1 MAKVIFFQAAH
12 RADDDRVC
20 YHQQKSLMAAG
31 FAVDFIPAADYARL
45 EAFAE
50 MDEHLIVVCDTPVAI
65 WKARRLKR
73 AVIVYDVTEW
83 YPSKKNLRSVTWY
96 RRPIKAIVLAAAN
109 LWAGAASDAFLFGEY
124 HKTFPLRYL
133 FPWKRQ
139 MMLSY
144 YPSKQYIFPLYPY
157 ATSDLSRQIRL
168 FYAGPRTKE
177 KGYFRV
183 LELARTMAER
193 NPQLQVRLT
202 VVTDLSEDIAD
213 EMKLETQVKKVL
225 GEEMKNLSVI
235 LKDRLPFEDF
245 CREICRHDIMLDLRS
260 DDVENTRCLPIK
272 LFYYLA
278 AARPVIYSSLRA
290 IRRAVPELT
299 ESLFSPDDIGGM
311 ADAIEKL
318 IRYPQYFNYLCERN
332 RHLYVDYFNWEKQE
346 KQFVQFMRRLSG
358 AGNAQS

>member
-1 MAKVIFFQAAH
+1 M
-12 RADDDRVC
+12 
-20 YHQQKSLMAAG
+20 
-31 FAVDFIPAADYARL
+31 
-45 EAFAE
+45 
-50 MDEHLIVVCDTPVAI
+50 
-65 WKARRLKR
+65 
-73 AVIVYDVTEW
+73 
-83 YPSKKNLRSVTWY
+83 
-96 RRPIKAIVLAAAN
+96 
-109 LWAGAASDAFLFGEY
+109 
-124 HKTFPLRYL
+124 
-133 FPWKRQ
+133 
-139 MMLSY
+139 
-144 YPSKQYIFPLYPY
+144 
-157 ATSDLSRQIRL
+157 
-168 FYAGPRTKE
+168 
-177 KGYFRV
+177 

-213 EMKLETQVKKVL
+213 EMKSETQVKKVL

-290 IRRAVPELT
+290 IRKAVPELT
-299 ESLFSPDDIGGM
+299 ESLFSPDDISGM
-311 ADAIEKL
+311 ADAIERL

-346 KQFVQFMRRLSG
+346 QAFVRFMRCL
-358 AGNAQS
+358 